1 MSALA
6 IRSSISSLT
15 RGVSGSTTLN
25 GWSAVSSS
33 SDPRMTRV
41 TVPGTH
47 KAVTLRKEVMPVFL
61 NLLSRINREVMPL
74 NAGPLDSW
82 EYRQARLGGGLSNHA
97 SGTAIDFR
105 YDVLLADHR
114 VHMKPAQRRQ
124 MEKILDAYKT
134 PDGHRLFGWGGE
146 WTPGRSCDEMHV
158 EVGQA
163 WQVGRS
169 IKPADF
175 ARFTASH
182 HLRPDGT
189 PAAVPAPAPHPGH
202 PAPSST
208 VHLHLL
214 RPELTNAEVKLM
226 QRALQHHGFDPG
238 PADGGFGPR
247 TQRAVQALQRTLGF
261 AGHDADGVPGKRSL
275 AALGLTALA

>member
-1 MSALA
+1 MSALP
-6 IRSSISSLT
+6 IRSSVSSVT
-15 RGVSGSTTLN
+15 RSLSGPTTLN
-25 GWSAVSSS
+25 GWTAIGSS
-33 SDPRMTRV
+33 SDPRMTRL

-47 KAVTLRKEVMPVFL
+47 KAVTLRKEVMPVFSSIL
-61 NLLSRINREVMPL
+61 QRINREVLPL

-105 YDVLLADHR
+105 YDVLKADHL
-114 VHMKPAQRRQ
+114 VHMNPAQRRQ
-124 MEKILDAYKT
+124 MEKILDSYKT

-146 WTPGRSCDEMHV
+146 WTPGRACDEMHL
-158 EVGQA
+158 EVGQG

-169 IKPADF
+169 INAADF
-175 ARFTASH
+175 TRFTASH

-189 PAAVPAPAPHPGH
+189 PGAAPVPHPAPHPV
-202 PAPSST
+202 PTTT

-214 RPELTNAEVKLM
+214 RPGLTNAEVKLM
-226 QRALQHHGFDPG
+226 QRALQRHGFDPG
-238 PADGGFGPR
+238 PLDGSFGPH
-247 TQRAVQALQRTLGF
+247 TQRAVQALQRSLGF
-261 AGHDADGVPGKRSL
+261 SGHDADGVPGKRSL